1 VNLTLRS
8 RLTLV
13 YAGVFGTVLIAL
25 AIASFRAFAYQ
36 LDADVTANLM
46 ELTSGLHGYV
56 RFIGGAPS
64 IVFDSTDPAQAAFV
78 AEATRYYAVFDVAS
92 GELITQ
98 SDAFAPLG
106 LEFTTAEV
114 RQFRDAPV
122 NFDVQ
127 TDYGRVRLS
136 NSVITQPGGHQYL
149 LQVGASLAA
158 MDHVLHRF
166 TVLLMVSVPAALLI
180 ATAVGRWMAG
190 VALRPLT
197 RVAEAAR
204 PIDITDLQRRL
215 PVRGAND
222 ELDAVA
228 NAFNDTLAR
237 LERAVAEMRQFST
250 ALAHEIRTPLAALR
264 SGIETAMLERPGEEA
279 QRRLA
284 GQLEEIDKLK
294 RMIGQILTVA
304 RAEAGEIRLARST
317 VDVGAIVSSIVEQV
331 EPVAAA
337 KGVELSCE
345 RAEAVLVEGDAEW
358 LKRVVLNLL
367 DNAIKFTLPGGRVV
381 IAVERQDGSAHVTV
395 RDSGL
400 GIPEDAQPQIF
411 EPFFRADPARSIGG
425 DGVGL
430 GLSLARWIVARHN
443 GTIDVK
449 SAPGHGSTF
458 TVRLPVA
465 SPQAIK
471 RI

>member
-1 VNLTLRS
+1 
-8 RLTLV
+8 
-13 YAGVFGTVLIAL
+13 
-25 AIASFRAFAYQ
+25 
-36 LDADVTANLM
+36 
-46 ELTSGLHGYV
+46 
-56 RFIGGAPS
+56 
-64 IVFDSTDPAQAAFV
+64 
-78 AEATRYYAVFDVAS
+78 
-92 GELITQ
+92 
-98 SDAFAPLG
+98 
-106 LEFTTAEV
+106 
-114 RQFRDAPV
+114 
-122 NFDVQ
+122 
-127 TDYGRVRLS
+127 
-136 NSVITQPGGHQYL
+136 
-149 LQVGASLAA
+149 
-158 MDHVLHRF
+158 
-166 TVLLMVSVPAALLI
+166 MVSVPAALLI

-443 GTIDVK
+443 GAIDVT

-465 SPQAIK
+465 SAQGIN